1 MQVTFKY
8 RESTGE
14 YNVDAEV
21 NGNRV
26 QIVAITDEYN
36 EDIDIDDFS
45 DDEKYTMRGI
55 ALKEYHNIL
64 NDDSDDSVF
73 DDDDDDKGVNEA
85 YN

>member
-21 NGNRV
+21 SGNRV

-73 DDDDDDKGVNEA
+73 DDDDDNKGVNEA
-85 YN
+85 YD

>member
-26 QIVAITDEYN
+26 QIVTITDEYN
-36 EDIDIDDFS
+36 EDIDIDDFNE
-45 DDEKYTMRGI
+45 DEKYTMRGI
-55 ALKEYHNIL
+55 ALKEYHNIM
-64 NDDSDDSVF
+64 NADEEEDDEH
-73 DDDDDDKGVNEA
+73 GEEREEWA
-85 YN
+85 

>member
-73 DDDDDDKGVNEA
+73 DDDDDKGVNEA
-85 YN
+85 YD

>member
-21 NGNRV
+21 SGNRV

-55 ALKEYHNIL
+55 AIKEYHNIL

-73 DDDDDDKGVNEA
+73 DDDDDNKGVNEA
-85 YN
+85 YD